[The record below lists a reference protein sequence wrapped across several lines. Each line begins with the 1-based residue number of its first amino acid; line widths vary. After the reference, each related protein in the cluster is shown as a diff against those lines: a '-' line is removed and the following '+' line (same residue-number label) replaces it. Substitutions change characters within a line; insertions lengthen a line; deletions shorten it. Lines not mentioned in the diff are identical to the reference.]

1 MDLDGTFSKVRASS
15 RMFQKQGC
23 GVTVIDLDGT
33 CAKGSSKF
41 SNVPE
46 AEVWR
51 DRDSFSLSPMAG

>member
-51 DRDSFSLSPMAG
+51 DRDRS